1 MIKKALLNALESLPN
16 MVLHQFIA
24 RKLEKAGIEMPP
36 EALNAFV
43 EHIHAEKERSF
54 VWDDGLKDEVRNI
67 KLDFTEED
75 RNELEANFHKA
86 LEAMPDAIQAAM
98 DKTSKQIFKRLKRK
112 WSEESLLQQ
121 YELHVFREGI
131 EDHWGKGLDYLRM
144 LLTACRD
151 IGRQTLKR
159 HNKSNS
165 KRHASRRWVLV
176 RLHARSCQ
184 VTDEII
190 CLIENGFADG
200 AMARWRTLHELSVV
214 ATLISNG
221 DEDLA
226 ERYILHDSVEVKRQA
241 DEYEETQVPLGGNP
255 IGKRER
261 KSIEADH
268 AAVLEK
274 YGQYFLHPYGWA
286 AKHLDLKKPT
296 FKDLQEAAYREG
308 MNSYYKLASFSI
320 HASARSLFFNLSAI
334 GDEEV
339 ILAGRSNVGF
349 VDPGTR
355 TAATLALITSLY
367 VGKTA
372 DLNQICLLQ
381 TIIHIRDAVGPAL
394 QRSANRLM
402 RNDRDSRMAGRSHP
416 SLSN

>member
-1 MIKKALLNALESLPN
+1 
-16 MVLHQFIA
+16 MVFHQFMA
-24 RKLEKAGIEMPP
+24 QKLEKVGIEMPAD
-36 EALNAFV
+36 ALDAFV
-43 EHIHAEKERSF
+43 EHIYAGKKGNF
-54 VWDDGLKDEVRNI
+54 VWDDGLKDEVKNF

-75 RNELEANFHKA
+75 GKELEAKYHKA
-86 LEAMPDAIQAAM
+86 LEAMPEAVQAAM
-98 DKTSKQIFKRLKRK
+98 DKTSEQIFKRLKRQ
-112 WSEESLLQQ
+112 WNEESLFQQ
-121 YELHVFREGI
+121 YELHTFREGI
-131 EDHWGKGLDYLRM
+131 EDRWGKGLDYLRM

-165 KRHASRRWVLV
+165 KRYALRRWVLV

-184 VTDEII
+184 VADEII

-241 DEYEETQVPLGGNP
+241 DEYEETQASLGGNP

-261 KSIEADH
+261 DSIEADH

-274 YGQYFLHPYGWA
+274 FGQYFLHPYGWA
-286 AKHLDLKKPT
+286 AKHLNLKKPT

-339 ILAGRSNVGF
+339 ILAGRSNAGF
-349 VDPGTR
+349 FDPGTR
-355 TAATLALITSLY
+355 TAATLVLITSLY

-381 TIIHIRDAVGPAL
+381 TIIHICDAVGPAL

-402 RNDRDSRMAGRSHP
+402 RDDRQFRMAERARSG
-416 SLSN
+416 LSNRRPAG